1 MYSDLVFILVILIII
16 YSLYSKKIKESHGLP
31 LLIVVNIIY
40 FYYKGVYSKEHF
52 GQRSSLSKFYPP
64 QGLEQRKDICGQCD
78 GICKDDTH
86 LKFNRDYLRQDKIE
100 NAPSIDMQYP
110 KHRKYKISFTQSN
123 PPQIQIGNT
132 KLNTI
137 ESKDNN
143 RIFIMYV
150 PMVDL
155 LSWNGNPNSF
165 TPYSMWFDAT
175 ENGVDGQIQ
184 RFMASVPN
192 DSYVFVN
199 SYDAASALRSKGMNS
214 IMGIQLSNGFNDK
227 YGYIVLALVKT
238 GSSVNTLGE
247 SVGQINQ
254 RATVSKIVN
263 IYGGK
268 PQLKDNNFLKDKGN
282 IIEQF
287 SFRKFPVEP
296 SQKFIDSPF
305 VYIVP
310 FIANKN
316 FAEKFVELF
325 IIGEALFAVMMGLKK
340 SNGPTKLIK
349 EIQNAIKKIEITLA
363 TMKVL
368 SFENQNMNSVVYTMP
383 ISHIFDHPQVLAKT
397 PSNLGDIKNKIDKAN
412 KKVKDLANKVGSTT
426 IVLEDNFPQKWVFE
440 KATPGNTYGY
450 VYIRSYE
457 EPNFYLECDRE
468 GNVRTNPVSK
478 KIEQQWILTTET
490 TSSHTGFPLTVIT
503 IKSAIFDGYL
513 SHSQQGGYLNKY
525 KGNVFMSDSPYKWFV
540 MTTNVNY
547 PTKPV
552 ASSTDY
558 TGFGSPS
565 DFPTNAGGNKSHWL
579 PQFANIWNG
588 KYAMGSGGDP
598 SLFGG
603 RYPVNVNTYQF
614 LTINMQ
620 QNYSGKGNVVING
633 QSGMLAN
640 LIKGSSWF
648 NTGSRITV
656 PVKEAGSNILVS
668 DPDVKSDTIL
678 YVEMLNADLSKP
690 LADINPTQP
699 INIKVTFSNKNTG
712 KYVNLCGNG
721 YCSKVV
727 DYSGKLIGKDYLSA
741 SSIPQPLSE

>member
-31 LLIVVNIIY
+31 LLIVANIIY

-100 NAPSIDMQYP
+100 NAPSIELKYQ
-110 KHRKYKISFTQSN
+110 KSRKYKISLTEGN

-132 KLNTI
+132 KLNIT
-137 ESKDNN
+137 ESNDSN
-143 RIFIMYV
+143 RIFIMYI
-150 PMVDL
+150 PTAEL

-165 TPYSMWFDAT
+165 NSYSMWFDVNECGAT
-175 ENGVDGQIQ
+175 KQIE
-184 RFMASVPN
+184 RFVASIPN
-192 DSYVFVN
+192 NSYVLAN
-199 SYDAASALRSKGMNS
+199 SFGAISALRSKGINS
-214 IMGIQLSNGFNDK
+214 LFGYNFPQGFDDK
-227 YGYIVLALVKT
+227 YGYVSLSFVTDIKHHEYELLQEST
-238 GSSVNTLGE
+238 GNASNKG
-247 SVGQINQ
+247 
-254 RATVSKIVN
+254 AVSKIIN
-263 IYGGK
+263 IRGGVK
-268 PQLKDNNFLKDKGN
+268 GNNFLKDKGN

-310 FIANKN
+310 FVSNNA
-316 FAEKFVELF
+316 FASMFCELF
-325 IIGEALFAVMMGLKK
+325 QIGQDLFSEMMGLTRRGNRGHLVK
-340 SNGPTKLIK
+340 S
-349 EIQNAIKKIEITLA
+349 IQNSIKKIEITLA

-397 PSNLGDIKNKIDKAN
+397 PSNLGDIKNKIDYAN

-440 KATPGNTYGY
+440 KATPGNTFGY

-478 KIEQQWILTTET
+478 KIEQQWILTSET
-490 TSSHTGFPLTVIT
+490 TSSHSGFPLTVIT
-503 IKSAIFDGYL
+503 IKSAAFDGYL

-525 KGNVFMSDSPYKWFV
+525 KGNVFMTNSPYKWFV
-540 MTTNVNY
+540 MTTNVSY

-598 SLFGG
+598 SIFGG

-648 NTGSRITV
+648 NTGNRITV

-678 YVEMLNADLSKP
+678 YVEMLNADLSKSVTV
-690 LADINPTQP
+690 INPTQP

-727 DYSGKLIGKDYLSA
+727 DYSGKLIGRDYLSA